1 MLGLRLSPVASSN
14 EFGSEGATSPSI
26 AKRKLILRD
35 SLTFLSLTL
44 LTCALFAMTL
54 ILFRSFAAHRSE
66 LGTRWSGRGR
76 SALIAGRPEQAIAS
90 LRTALSYAPG
100 DRAYELLLAQA
111 LAQAG
116 HTEEAYNYYSG
127 LWDSQPGDGFL
138 NLHLA
143 RLAAGRKDR
152 REAVNFYRASL
163 YGTWE
168 GDGVAR
174 RRDVRLELVRYLLQN
189 HDISAARAEL
199 LVAEGNADNDPAVDL
214 ELGRLFQQAGDR
226 RDALDVYLKAIEVS
240 PKDPEP
246 LRSAG
251 ALAYSM
257 GEFATAQRLL
267 HQAARM
273 SDHPGEHAVPT
284 DFGTTNLL
292 DRADRILDLLP
303 SSKLPSAQ
311 RVTRLLALK
320 SLAKRRLDACAA
332 MPGGLPTQLSEIRA
346 SWLANGRSTTR
357 AALLKDQTIQ
367 DDLLDLIY
375 KTEAQTDGPCG
386 PAAGDDALLVLISRN
401 SKGAER

>member
-1 MLGLRLSPVASSN
+1 
-14 EFGSEGATSPSI
+14 
-26 AKRKLILRD
+26 
-35 SLTFLSLTL
+35 
-44 LTCALFAMTL
+44 MTL

-303 SSKLPSAQ
+303 SSKAPLRTASHTAACTEEPCQKA
-311 RVTRLLALK
+311 T
-320 SLAKRRLDACAA
+320 RRLRRHARRSAHAA
-332 MPGGLPTQLSEIRA
+332 
-346 SWLANGRSTTR
+346 
-357 AALLKDQTIQ
+357 
-367 DDLLDLIY
+367 
-375 KTEAQTDGPCG
+375 
-386 PAAGDDALLVLISRN
+386 
-401 SKGAER
+401 